1 MQTSNLLELIETL
14 SLGKK
19 IHIGVLFFGN
29 YGNEKS
35 ILPYERLIH
44 VSPLCQHFK
53 STAKGYHRCY
63 CCRNAAIRKGFLS
76 KISFG
81 GVCVN
86 GIYEYTRP
94 IVEDDN
100 TVGIIYIG
108 NVLPEDDR
116 TLRLRM
122 AEYGIDK
129 SNIDTLENNMTER
142 ECERVA
148 NIIESYI
155 RLLMVA
161 YPKENKRIDS
171 VVENLKNYLL
181 ANLEYSFNTERL
193 AAKFHYNSKYL
204 GRLFKK
210 ETGIS
215 LSEYVNVNRV
225 ERAKAYL
232 SQGKDS
238 VIEIAY
244 KIGYENIAYFNRVF
258 KKHVGVSPTK
268 YRKSI
273 QISEKLKQI

>member
-44 VSPLCQHFK
+44 VSPLCQRFK
-53 STAKGYHRCY
+53 STAKGYRRCY
-63 CCRNAAIRKGFLS
+63 CCRNAAIRKGYLS
-76 KISFG
+76 KTSFG

-94 IVEDDN
+94 IVENDN
-100 TVGIIYIG
+100 TVGIIYVG
-108 NVLPEDDR
+108 NILPEDDR
-116 TLRLRM
+116 TLRARM

-129 SNIDTLENNMTER
+129 SNIETLESNMTER
-142 ECERVA
+142 ECKCVA
-148 NIIESYI
+148 NVIESYI
-155 RLLMVA
+155 RLLVA
-161 YPKENKRIDS
+161 TYPKENKCIDS

-181 ANLEYSFNTERL
+181 ANLEYPFDTERL
-193 AAKFHYNSKYL
+193 AVKFHYNPKYL

-225 ERAKAYL
+225 ERAKSYL

-244 KIGYENIAYFNRVF
+244 KTGYENIAYFNRVF
-258 KKHVGVSPTK
+258 KKHVGVSPTEF
-268 YRKSI
+268 RKNF
-273 QISEKLKQI
+273 QISEKA